1 MDELLRY
8 VIDSA
13 PLPGILAGT
22 FLLILAAME
31 PGFRL
36 GVARSNKPDFRKED
50 HVSSMTGAHLGLL
63 AFVLAFSF
71 SLAAGHY
78 DKRKQTILEEAIA
91 IETAYLRADLV
102 AEPHGARIQ
111 QLLREYLNAR
121 SGLISYDSVA
131 RIIDEAEE
139 LQLAIWLQV
148 NELNEANNFDVKAS
162 LMTQSINSVF
172 ELHDKRVA
180 NSKYN
185 RIPGSIWIALYA
197 VLVLSMLGMGYFFGI
212 NQRRSPTAAISLALS
227 FSVILFLIADLDRPL
242 AGFLQVDKSTLAQLQ
257 LRLER

>member
-1 MDELLRY
+1 M
-8 VIDSA
+8 
-13 PLPGILAGT
+13 
-22 FLLILAAME
+22 
-31 PGFRL
+31 
-36 GVARSNKPDFRKED
+36 
-50 HVSSMTGAHLGLL
+50 
-63 AFVLAFSF
+63 
-71 SLAAGHY
+71 
-78 DKRKQTILEEAIA
+78 
-91 IETAYLRADLV
+91 

-111 QLLREYLNAR
+111 KLLREYLDAR

-131 RIIDEAEE
+131 RIIDEAER

-148 NELNEANNFDVKAS
+148 NELNEANKFDVKAS

-185 RIPGSIWIALYA
+185 RIPGSIWVALYA

-257 LRLER
+257 LRLEK

>member
-1 MDELLRY
+1 ML
-8 VIDSA
+8 
-13 PLPGILAGT
+13 T
-22 FLLILAAME
+22 LAAME

-36 GVARSNKPDFRKED
+36 GVARSNKPNFRKED

-71 SLAAGHY
+71 SQAAGHY

-111 QLLREYLNAR
+111 ELLREYLTAR
-121 SGLISYDSVA
+121 SGIVSSDGLGQM
-131 RIIDEAEE
+131 IDEAEK
-139 LQLAIWLQV
+139 LQLAIWLQID
-148 NELNEANNFDVKAS
+148 ELSEANKFNVTAS
-162 LMTQSINSVF
+162 LLTQSINSVF
-172 ELHDKRVA
+172 EVHDKRVA
-180 NSKYN
+180 NGRYN
-185 RIPGSIWIALYA
+185 RIPGSIWVALYG
-197 VLVLSMLGMGYFFGI
+197 VLMLSMLGMGYFFGI

-242 AGFLQVDKSTLAQLQ
+242 AGFLKVDKSTLAQLQ